1 MGALNPGIR
10 VIART
15 EYLQECGTLC
25 DAGADRVI
33 SDEVEVALAVT
44 EYILQQFGAT
54 PDQIDASTS
63 ACGTPSPAGP
73 CRRTTTPG
81 EPGGHCTGAVSA
93 NSGCSAR

>member
-54 PDQIDASTS
+54 PDQIDREHVRVRDALF
-63 ACGTPSPAGP
+63 
-73 CRRTTTPG
+73 CRTVPTDDD
-81 EPGGHCTGAVSA
+81 
-93 NSGCSAR
+93 AR